1 MLMLHSLVD
10 GENMQSSLASLPAEE
25 EFGFSP
31 LQILFQSAG
40 LSVSVKRIGQQQTPI
55 VVCELSSGLSA
66 YLINQASSYRPDWSQ
81 ASTIYPGVWSQ
92 VPQGFED
99 ALLAFI
105 QPLITR
111 YYFPRKAQRAVS
123 CYAMATTEKDRLQVG
138 QRMPHFDSFDP
149 YQLASVLY
157 LCDESFG
164 GTGFFRHNST
174 GIEKVTRS
182 NCSEFTRVVADEVVE
197 FGPPDAEYTGQC
209 GHLFDKLFEC
219 QASVGRLVLY
229 PSALL
234 HAGLVNS
241 EKNTE
246 RDPKRG
252 RLTITS
258 FIKC

>member
-1 MLMLHSLVD
+1 
-10 GENMQSSLASLPAEE
+10 MQSSTALLPAEE
-25 EFGFSP
+25 GFGFSQ

-40 LSVSVKRIGQQQTPI
+40 LSVSVQYIGQQQTPI
-55 VVCELSSGLSA
+55 VVCELSSALST
-66 YLINQASSYRPDWSQ
+66 YLINHASSYRPDWSP
-81 ASTIYPGVWSQ
+81 ASTIYPGIWSQ
-92 VPQGFED
+92 VPQGFEE
-99 ALLAFI
+99 ALLGFI
-105 QPLITR
+105 QPLIAR
-111 YYFPRKAQRAVS
+111 YYFPRKAERAVS
-123 CYAMATTEKDRLQVG
+123 CYAMATTEKDRLKVG
-138 QRMPHFDSFDP
+138 QRLPHFDSFDP

-164 GTGFFRHNST
+164 GTGFFRHKST

-182 NCSEFTRVVADEVVE
+182 NCAEFTRVVTEEVAE
-197 FGPPDAEYTGQC
+197 FGAPSAQYTGQC
-209 GHLFDKLFEC
+209 GHIFDSLFEC

-246 RDPKRG
+246 CDPKLG

>member
-1 MLMLHSLVD
+1 
-10 GENMQSSLASLPAEE
+10 MQSSAALLPAEE
-25 EFGFSP
+25 EFAYSQ
-31 LQILFQSAG
+31 LQVLFLSAG
-40 LSVSVKRIGQQQTPI
+40 LSVSVKHIGLQQTPI
-55 VVCELSSGLSA
+55 VICELSTALST
-66 YLINQASSYRPDWSQ
+66 YLINQASSYRPDWSP

-92 VPQGFED
+92 VPQGFEE
-99 ALLAFI
+99 ALLGFI

-111 YYFPRKAQRAVS
+111 YFFPRKAERAVS
-123 CYAMATTEKDRLQVG
+123 CYAMATTDKSRLQTG
-138 QRMPHFDSFDP
+138 QRLPHFDSFDP

-164 GTGFFRHNST
+164 GTGFFRHNKT

-182 NCSEFTRVVADEVVE
+182 NCAEFTRVVTEEIAE
-197 FGPPDAEYTGQC
+197 FGEPNAEYTGQC
-209 GHLFDKLFEC
+209 GHLFDTSFEC

-241 EKNTE
+241 AKNTE
-246 RDPKRG
+246 SDPRRG